1 MSEKCRRSVGEEI
14 TKRQNL
20 ILNYIKGD
28 NRISAMKISNL
39 LQISDRTIERD
50 IQKLKDI
57 GILERVGGDRGGYW
71 KINKP

>member
-1 MSEKCRRSVGEEI
+1 
-14 TKRQNL
+14 
-20 ILNYIKGD
+20 
-28 NRISAMKISNL
+28 MKISNL